1 MLEPKVNS
9 KPRPQILWLPG
20 LLLGLAFAAIAV
32 PARAQEPYAS
42 EPITAKA
49 SAYLPQS
56 LVDGLDP
63 QGLRLTTTVNGLK
76 STVCELW
83 LAKTVSTREAASG
96 SGILYGNLK
105 VGEFVGVIHY
115 VPESSEDIREDFR
128 DQKLRSGFYTMRYAQ
143 MPDDKAHKDVNP
155 YRDFVLLS
163 PVSVDRDP
171 ALVPNMDELLRLS
184 RFASRTRHPAVV
196 SLVPADSGLK
206 DSPAL
211 RTDDAGTCIVQVKL
225 HAQSD
230 KGGPPQDL
238 ALAMILVTPIKE
250 TGAS

>member
-1 MLEPKVNS
+1 MLEPKVNQ
-9 KPRPQILWLPG
+9 KPRRQVLLLPG
-20 LLLGLAFAAIAV
+20 LLLGLALAV
-32 PARAQEPYAS
+32 GALPARAEEPYAT

-63 QGLRLTTTVNGLK
+63 QGLRLTTPVNGLK
-76 STVCELW
+76 TTVCELW
-83 LAKTVSTREAASG
+83 LAKTISTHEGSSG

-128 DQKLRSGFYTMRYAQ
+128 DQKLRAGYYTMRYAQ
-143 MPDDKAHKDVNP
+143 MPEDKAHKDVNP

-171 ALVPNMDELLRLS
+171 TVVPGMEDLLRLS
-184 RFASRTRHPAVV
+184 RFASRTRHPAVI
-196 SLVPADSGLK
+196 SLVPADSSQK
-206 DSPAL
+206 ESPAL
-211 RTDDAGTCIVQVKL
+211 RTDDAGTCILQVKL
-225 HAQSD
+225 HTQPD
-230 KGGPPQDL
+230 KGGSPQDL
-238 ALAMILVTPIKE
+238 ALAMILVTPVKE
-250 TGAS
+250 TGES